1 MICGIK
7 GKVEY
12 VGLGMVEVEVSGVSY
27 ALFVSARL
35 AKGLNLGEERK
46 FMTYMHVAEDDVS
59 LYGFENRE
67 EVDMFRMLIGVS
79 GVGPKSGMSIFN
91 ENGVDEIK
99 KAVMEADVEFFKKV
113 KGLGLKTAQKIII
126 ELKTKIGSLKDLDLA
141 VFSKSYDELNQ
152 DEVYL
157 SLIQLGFDR
166 KSVVEVMKKLPKDLK
181 TIEERLE
188 WCLKSV

>member
-12 VGLGMVEVEVSGVSY
+12 VGLGVVEVEVLGVSY
-27 ALFVSARL
+27 GLFVPRKLAR
-35 AKGLNLGEERK
+35 KVIIGTERK
-46 FMTYMHVAEDDVS
+46 FCTYMHVAEDEMS
-59 LYGFENRE
+59 LYGFESRE
-67 EVDMFRMLIGVS
+67 EVDMFEMLIGVS

-91 ENGVDEIK
+91 ENGVTEIK
-99 KAVMEADVEFFKKV
+99 KAVMEADVDFFKKV

-126 ELKTKIGSLKDLDLA
+126 ELKTKIGSLKDLDLTA
-141 VFSKSYDELNQ
+141 SETVLNQ

-166 KSVVEVMKKLPKDLK
+166 KSVVEVMKKMPKDLK
-181 TIEERLE
+181 TTEERLE
-188 WCLKSV
+188 WCLKSI

>member
-7 GKVEY
+7 GKVEF
-12 VGLGMVEVEVSGVSY
+12 VGAGTVEVEVSGVSY

-35 AKGLNLGEERK
+35 ARGLNLGEERK

-126 ELKTKIGSLKDLDLA
+126 ELKTKIGSLKDLDLTA
-141 VFSKSYDELNQ
+141 SETVLNQ

>member
-12 VGLGMVEVEVSGVSY
+12 IGLGVVEVEVLGISY
-27 ALFVSARL
+27 CLFVPTRL
-35 AKGLNLGEERK
+35 ARKLTTGIERK
-46 FMTYMHVAEDDVS
+46 FCTYMHVAEDNQS
-59 LYGFENRE
+59 LYGFESRE
-67 EVDMFRMLIGVS
+67 EVEMFRMIIGVS
-79 GVGPKSGMSIFN
+79 GVGPKSGMSIMD

-99 KAVMEADVEFFKKV
+99 KAVVEADVEFFKKV

-126 ELKTKIGSLKDLDLA
+126 ELKSKIGSLKDLDLTSSET
-141 VFSKSYDELNQ
+141 VLNQ

-166 KSVVEVMKKLPKDLK
+166 KSVLEVMKKLPKKLI